1 MDERY
6 LLFKATA
13 DCGGFSKAARQLHLS
28 QPAISVQIRAL
39 EDLYG
44 AKLFDRA
51 RQTTLT
57 EAGRILYRYVE
68 QCIKLH
74 EEAMKAINE
83 ATGAVTGSLRLG
95 ATLTIGE
102 YILPKLVGLFLKE
115 NREVAY
121 TMEIANTEVIMGK
134 LIANELDLG
143 LIEGPVGH
151 PQLEVERFL
160 CDELVVVLPP
170 SHQWADRKAVSVD
183 ELLSERLILRETGSG
198 TRMVLEDRLK
208 ERGVRARVKVAAELG
223 STQAIKEAV
232 MAGLGIA
239 VISACTVRRETE
251 AGLLRTARVSDL
263 ALGRDLSIFYNK
275 HRFRT
280 RATEAF
286 LDFLRTK
293 DIERILDLPTLE
305 TAKPYL

>member
-28 QPAISVQIRAL
+28 QPAISMQVRAL

-68 QCIKLH
+68 QCLELH
-74 EEAMKAINE
+74 ETARKAINE
-83 ATGAVTGSLRLG
+83 ATGVVSGSLRLG

-115 NREVAY
+115 NPEVAY
-121 TMEIANTEVIMGK
+121 TMEIANTEVVEGK
-134 LIANELDLG
+134 LVANELDLG
-143 LIEGPVGH
+143 LIEGPVDH
-151 PQLEVERFL
+151 PQLSVERFL
-160 CDELVVVLPP
+160 RDELVVVLPA
-170 SHQWADRKAVSVD
+170 SHRWATRKTVTVE

-198 TRMVLEDRLK
+198 TRMVLEDRLE
-208 ERGVRARVKVAAELG
+208 ERGLRGKVKVAAEFG

-232 MAGLGIA
+232 LAGLGIA

-251 AGLLRTARVSDL
+251 TGLLRMARVRDL
-263 ALGRDLSIFYNK
+263 DLGRDLNIFYNK

-280 RATEAF
+280 RAAEVF
-286 LDFLRTK
+286 LEFLRSN
-293 DIERILDLPTLE
+293 DVERVLDLPTLE
-305 TAKPYL
+305 TAK